1 MTMATTT
8 NDKSAEAIQ
17 VWLTDRLAA
26 VLNISPDAID
36 SSESFDRYG
45 LDSLAAIT
53 LTGDLEEW
61 LDCELPVTLAW
72 DYPTI
77 ELLSAYLAE
86 LVA

>member
-1 MTMATTT
+1 MANEP
-8 NDKSAEAIQ
+8 NDKSAAAIR
-17 VWLTDRLAA
+17 VWLTDRLAT
-26 VLNISPDAID
+26 VLNIAPVTID

-72 DYPTI
+72 DYPNI
-77 ELLSAYLAE
+77 ELLSEYLAE